1 VTKRVL
7 LDSGPLGEA
16 THPQGNREFTAWIIR
31 LLASEI
37 EVVIPEIA
45 DYELRRT
52 YLHRQKPKSVQRL
65 DGLRSLLTY
74 QPLDTPTM
82 QRAAENW
89 AEARRQGTPTADP
102 KELDCDAILAAQ
114 AQAAGAMVATSN
126 VGHLGLF
133 VNARSWR
140 DIAPHNVPAL

>member
-1 VTKRVL
+1 MTKRVL

-16 THPQGNREFTAWIIR
+16 THPRGNREFAAWIKR

-52 YLHRQKPKSVQRL
+52 YLHRRKPKSVQRL
-65 DGLRSLLTY
+65 DGLRNLLTY

-89 AEARRQGTPTADP
+89 AEARRQGTPTADH

-114 AQAAGAMVATSN
+114 AQAVGGMVATSN
-126 VGHLGLF
+126 VGHLSLF
-133 VNARSWR
+133 VSAKSWH
-140 DIAPHNVPAL
+140 DISPESVPAS